1 MYRLISNL
9 LIISALLIGAH
20 KVLAYENDFALK
32 AGFIFAE
39 SKFNKLDDDAPEYE
53 GRDETKAFGVHTSFS
68 YTWKRVE
75 TGFES
80 RLTLGKEAQLS
91 FSSQGEQI
99 EGKGSIRSV
108 DITPFIKVRSR
119 TFHFPETIKSYME
132 TINLTP
138 WYAYF
143 KLGPSWMIQSVN
155 LDDFNIDQE
164 LRKNHKISYESVG
177 FSMSIG
183 IEEDLEFKT
192 LHPCF
197 LEVSVSAYE
206 SYKVSLVDTSDSKEI
221 NILTQRDAKQD
232 IKTFQLMFIIGMT
245 FF

>member
-9 LIISALLIGAH
+9 LIILALLVGAH

-32 AGFIFAE
+32 GGFIFAE

-53 GRDETKAFGVHTSFS
+53 EREETKSFGVHTSFS
-68 YTWKRVE
+68 YTWTKVE

-80 RLTLGKEAQLS
+80 RITLGKEAQLS
-91 FSSQGEQI
+91 FSSKGETI
-99 EGKGSIRSV
+99 EGRGSIRSV
-108 DITPFIKVRSR
+108 DITPFVKVRSK
-119 TFHFPETIKSYME
+119 TFHFPQKVQSYFN
-132 TINLTP
+132 TLNLTP

-155 LDDFNIDQE
+155 LDKFSIDAE
-164 LRKNHKISYESVG
+164 LRENHKISYESVG
-177 FSMSIG
+177 FSLSIG
-183 IEEDLEFKT
+183 IEEDLTYKT
-192 LHPCF
+192 EHPCF
-197 LEVSVSAYE
+197 FEVSVSAYE
-206 SYKVSLVDTSDSKEI
+206 SYKVSLVDTTDSKEI
-221 NILTQRDAKQD
+221 NILEQRDAKQD